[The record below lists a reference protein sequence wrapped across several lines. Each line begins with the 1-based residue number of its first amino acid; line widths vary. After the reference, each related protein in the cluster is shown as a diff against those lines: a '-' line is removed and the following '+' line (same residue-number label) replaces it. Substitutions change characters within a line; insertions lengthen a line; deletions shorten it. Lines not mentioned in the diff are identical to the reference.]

1 MGKIEVRLVEGGEEM
16 EAVMSLRIRVFV
28 QEQGGPL
35 EEEPDEYDATALH
48 AVALVDGWIVGT
60 GRLFRARW
68 GEARIGRMAVEPGM
82 RRRGVGGRILTF
94 LQEKATEQGMKGI
107 TLHAQTYVKDFYRR
121 HGYVEEGGVF
131 LEDGIEHIKMSKVF

>member
-1 MGKIEVRLVEGGEEM
+1 MEDEEEM

-28 QEQGGPL
+28 QEQEGPL

-48 AVALVDGWIVGT
+48 AVALVDGRIVGT

-107 TLHAQTYVKDFYRR
+107 TLHAQTYVKDFYLR